1 MTEEIDSLDLKPRIG
16 NCSVCGRENIKVR
29 PIMWNFPFIECKCH
43 RIVDL
48 VESLTQNLKTVT
60 SSVGHTEKKMICND
74 CESVCPQ
81 SMHVHFDTYIL
92 SAINELIY
100 NHEDEYKEIKDRHYR
115 LHFEHKEEEK

>member
-1 MTEEIDSLDLKPRIG
+1 MIEEIDDLDLKPRIG

-29 PIMWNFPFIECKCH
+29 PIMWNLPFIECKCH
-43 RIVDL
+43 
-48 VESLTQNLKTVT
+48 VT
-60 SSVGHTEKKMICND
+60 VGHTEKKMICND

-81 SMHVHFDTYIL
+81 SMYVHFDTYIL

-115 LHFEHKEEEK
+115 LYFENEEEEK